1 MFLWMWMW
9 IFLFRSHT
17 HKKMNIYTKHL
28 RAIDLIG
35 FNIII
40 LLLTHSS
47 EWTNNSETLCL
58 MNEQL
63 VIVYSVQ
70 CTLPY
75 SYSVYSMESSSNN
88 MKLNA
93 HAFIEAKR
101 MLDFNFPTIVRKWEI
116 DFEMNKYSSSTIYF
130 MYS

>member
-1 MFLWMWMW
+1 MCMW
-9 IFLFRSHT
+9 IFLFRSHTHT

-40 LLLTHSS
+40 LLLTHNS

-63 VIVYSVQ
+63 VIV
-70 CTLPY
+70 
-75 SYSVYSMESSSNN
+75 YSVYSMESSSNN

-116 DFEMNKYSSSTIYF
+116 DFEMNKYSSSSTIYF